1 MRGGCGRRGTGVA
14 EERSAISDLGE
25 YVLLLQRALVAAFV
39 SPPKR
44 ALVLDQLYEIGVRSL
59 SIVNLT
65 AIFTGMVMTLQLGY
79 FLSKFGAKIFV
90 SRILGIAIISEL
102 GPVLTALMIGGRV
115 GAGMAAELGTM
126 KVTEQIDALRA
137 MGADPISYL
146 VVPRLVAII
155 VMMPLLTGMANLIG
169 VLGGMLIAQ
178 VELGVQPAFYT
189 QSLLQFLTLGD
200 LARSLTKAS
209 IFAAIIGGVACVN
222 GLNATGGADGVG
234 RATTRTVVAAAVS
247 VLVSDFFL
255 TRLMLAL

>member
-1 MRGGCGRRGTGVA
+1 VYY
-14 EERSAISDLGE
+14 RSAISAVGE
-25 YVLLLQRALVAAFV
+25 FVLLLQRALVAAV
-39 SPPKR
+39 ISRPKR
-44 ALVLDQLYEIGVRSL
+44 SLIIDQLYEIGVRSL

-79 FLSKFGAKIFV
+79 FLSKFGAKLFV
-90 SRILGIAIISEL
+90 SRILGVAIISEL

-137 MGADPISYL
+137 MGADPIGYL
-146 VVPRLVAII
+146 VVPRLFAIV

-169 VLGGMLIAQ
+169 VLGGMLIARF
-178 VELGVQPAFYT
+178 ELAVQPTFYAT
-189 QSLLQFLTLGD
+189 SLLQFLTLAD
-200 LARSLTKAS
+200 LARSLAKSAV
-209 IFAAIIGGVACVN
+209 FGVIIGGIACLN
-222 GLNATGGADGVG
+222 GMNASGGADGVG
-234 RATTRTVVAAAVS
+234 RATTQTVVVAAVS